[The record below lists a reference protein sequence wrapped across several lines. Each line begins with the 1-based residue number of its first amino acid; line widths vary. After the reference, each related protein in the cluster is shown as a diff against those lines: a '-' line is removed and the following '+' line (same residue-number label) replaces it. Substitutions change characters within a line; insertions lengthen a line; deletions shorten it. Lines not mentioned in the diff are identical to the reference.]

1 MRPRSAV
8 IAIGRLP
15 TALFHCAFAVAL
27 ALLACSATAQSY
39 PNRPIRLMVPSTP
52 GGSVD
57 TLARTIGP
65 RLSERWG
72 QQVVIDNRPGAGGT
86 IAADLTAKAPP
97 DGHTLIMAT
106 IAAMATIVSLS
117 RNVPYDPV
125 RDFAPVTQVASQQ
138 LVLLVNPGIAARS
151 VTELIQLA
159 KAKPGHLTFAS
170 AGNGSGGHLS
180 GELFKILAGI
190 DTVHVPY
197 KGIAPAIV
205 DVISGQ
211 VTLTFSS
218 VISGTPHVKSGRL
231 RALAV
236 TGGHRSPALPEL
248 PTMIESGLRGYE
260 SNTWYGVLAPK
271 ATPRAVVMKL
281 HDEIVAIVKLPQV
294 RDHLLAEGAEPVGN
308 TPEQFGAFIKS
319 EIDKWGKVIRA
330 AGIRAE

>member
-1 MRPRSAV
+1 MLSHRVLIPNGGWRN
-8 IAIGRLP
+8 
-15 TALFHCAFAVAL
+15 ALFRGACAAAL
-27 ALLACSATAQSY
+27 AVLACSAIAQSY
-39 PNRPIRLMVPSTP
+39 PNRPIRLLVPSTS

-57 TLARTIGP
+57 TLARTVGTY
-65 RLSERWG
+65 LGERWK
-72 QQVVIDNRPGAGGT
+72 QQIVIDNRPGAGGA

-138 LVLLVNPGIAARS
+138 LVLLINPGVAARS
-151 VTELIQLA
+151 VAELIQLA
-159 KAKPGHLTFAS
+159 KAKPGQLTFGS
-170 AGNGSGGHLS
+170 AGNGAGGHLS
-180 GELFKILAGI
+180 GELFKILAGV
-190 DTVHVPY
+190 DLVHVPY

-205 DVISGQ
+205 DAISGQ
-211 VTLTFSS
+211 IAMTFSS
-218 VISGTPHVKSGRL
+218 VISGAPHVRSGKL

-248 PTMIESGLRGYE
+248 PTMIEAGIRDYE
-260 SNTWYGVLAPK
+260 SNTWYGVLAPQG
-271 ATPRAVVMKL
+271 TPRAVVTKL
-281 HDEIVAIVKLPQV
+281 HDEIVAIIRLPQV
-294 RDHLLAEGAEPVGN
+294 KDHLLAEGAEPVGN

-330 AGIRAE
+330 AGLRAG

>member
-1 MRPRSAV
+1 MRSRRAL
-8 IAIGRLP
+8 IANDRWANAFFCGACAA
-15 TALFHCAFAVAL
+15 ALT
-27 ALLACSATAQSY
+27 LLACSAAAQSY
-39 PNRPIRLMVPSTP
+39 PHRPIRLLVPSTP

-57 TLARTIGP
+57 TLARMVGTHLG
-65 RLSERWG
+65 ERWK

-86 IAADLTAKAPP
+86 IAADMTAKAPP

-106 IAAMATIVSLS
+106 IAAMATMVSLS

-138 LVLLVNPGIAARS
+138 LVLLVNPGLPAKSIA
-151 VTELIQLA
+151 ELIQLA
-159 KAKPGHLTFAS
+159 KAKPGQLTFAS
-170 AGNGSGGHLS
+170 AGNGAGGHLS
-180 GELFKILAGI
+180 GELFKILAGV
-190 DTVHVPY
+190 DLVHVPY

-211 VTLTFSS
+211 VAMTFSS
-218 VISGTPHVKSGRL
+218 IISGAPHVKSGKL

-248 PTMIESGLRGYE
+248 PTMIESGIRDYE

-271 ATPRAVVMKL
+271 STPRAVVMKL
-281 HDEIVAIVKLPQV
+281 HDEIVAILKLPQV
-294 RDHLLAEGAEPVGN
+294 RNHLLAEGAEPVGN

-319 EIDKWGKVIRA
+319 EIAKWGKVIRA
-330 AGIRAE
+330 AGIHAG